1 MNTTTTK
8 LGLIGTI
15 ALAMIALP
23 TYAGPARGRADAHR
37 KPSANHRHDHRA
49 DYRGGRNDANFR
61 IRIEPSRHPAPIR
74 YETRYETRTETVLV
88 EPAHYETRT
97 QQVLVAAGRWQER
110 VVPGKREWLR
120 DSRGQLHEVQITP
133 DRVERIWCPPVYET
147 RTVRV
152 LVPARY
158 ETRTVRV
165 PVTVR
170 RDYRTSTTRAAVGLG
185 LRILGQ
191 VLNR

>member
-1 MNTTTTK
+1 MNATTTK
-8 LGLIGTI
+8 LGLLGAIV
-15 ALAMIALP
+15 LAMIALP
-23 TYAGPARGRADAHR
+23 AYAAPSRGRAD
-37 KPSANHRHDHRA
+37 NHRGQLANQGRDLRA
-49 DYRGGRNDANFR
+49 DSRSVRNDSNVR
-61 IRIEPSRHPAPIR
+61 IRIEPSRRPEPIR
-74 YETRYETRTETVLV
+74 YETRYEIRTETVLV

-97 QQVLVAAGRWQER
+97 QQVLVAEGRWQER
-110 VVPGKREWLR
+110 VVPGQREWLR
-120 DSRGQLHEVQITP
+120 DSRGQLHEVQLTP

-170 RDYRTSTTRAAVGLG
+170 RDSRTNTTKAAVGLG

-191 VLNR
+191 VLRR